1 VPPSPGSKATST
13 PISLADFLALNDEIA
28 ALVRA
33 GVPLESGLVGLGRDL
48 PGGMGRIAMA
58 LGERLNRGETLP
70 LAIAA
75 ERTRFPTLYLA
86 VVEAGV
92 KSGRLAVALEGLGTT
107 ARRLAELR
115 QAAGTALLYPAIV
128 LLLAYAMFVGFV
140 LKFAPAVAPAYESF
154 EVPAS
159 GWLRWFAGLGATAD
173 YWGPSVPVVAVT
185 AGCLWWWRSG
195 RVLLLQP
202 SWAGRFL
209 GWIPGLK
216 PMLAWSQAAT
226 FADVLALLIEQQ
238 VPLAD
243 GILLAAESTGSRAL
257 ARHAEQMAGAL
268 RRGDS
273 ADRCLSSAPGF
284 PPLLGWLMVSG
295 HDRGLL
301 VGALAHAAASYHQRA
316 RQRADAA
323 QVFLPILLTVGLGG
337 SAVLAYALVVFLPW
351 ISLLNS
357 LADL

>member
-1 VPPSPGSKATST
+1 VNSSPAPNATGT

-48 PGGMGRIAMA
+48 PGGMGRIATA

-86 VVEAGV
+86 IVEAGV
-92 KSGRLAVALEGLGTT
+92 KSGRLAAALEGLGTT

-140 LKFAPAVAPAYESF
+140 LKFAPAVGPAYESF
-154 EVPAS
+154 GAPATS
-159 GWLRWFAGLGATAD
+159 WLRWFAGLGTTAI
-173 YWGPSVPVVAVT
+173 YWGPAVPLVAVT

-195 RVLLLQP
+195 SVLLLQP
-202 SWAGRFL
+202 GWTGRFM
-209 GWIPGLK
+209 GWIPGIKQL
-216 PMLAWSQAAT
+216 LAWSQAAT
-226 FADVLALLIEQQ
+226 FADVLALLVEQQ

-243 GILLAAESTGSRAL
+243 GIVLAAESTGSRAL
-257 ARHAEQMAGAL
+257 ARHGEQMAAAL

-273 ADRCLSSAPGF
+273 ADRCLTSAPGF

-301 VGALAHAAASYHQRA
+301 VNALKHAAAGYHQRA
-316 RQRADAA
+316 RQRADLARI
-323 QVFLPILLTVGLGG
+323 FLPILLTVGVGG

-351 ISLLNS
+351 ISLLNR
-357 LADL
+357 LGEP

>member
-1 VPPSPGSKATST
+1 VTSSPGSEAVKR
-13 PISLADFLALNDEIA
+13 PIALADFLALNDEIA

-48 PGGMGRIAMA
+48 PSGMGRIATA

-70 LAIAA
+70 QAIAA

-86 VVEAGV
+86 VVEAGL
-92 KSGRLAVALEGLGTT
+92 KSGRLPAALEGLGTT

-115 QAAGTALLYPAIV
+115 QAAGTALLYPVIV
-128 LLLAYAMFVGFV
+128 LLLGYAMFVGFV

-154 EVPAS
+154 AAPSAP
-159 GWLRWFAGLGATAD
+159 WLRRFAALGETAN
-173 YWGPSVPVVAVT
+173 YWGPAVPVVALT
-185 AGCLWWWRSG
+185 AACVWWWQSG

-202 SWAGRFL
+202 RWAGRLL

-216 PMLAWSQAAT
+216 QLLAWSQAAT

-243 GILLAAESTGSRAL
+243 GITLAAESTGSRAL
-257 ARHAEQMAGAL
+257 MRDGEQMAAAL

-273 ADRCLSSAPGF
+273 ADRCLAAAPGF

-295 HDRGLL
+295 YDRGLL
-301 VGALAHAAASYHQRA
+301 VNALKNAAASYQQRA
-316 RQRADAA
+316 RQRATVA
-323 QVFLPILLTVGLGG
+323 QVLLPLLLTVGVGG

-351 ISLLNS
+351 FSLLHTM
-357 LADL
+357 AEP